1 MAELDPK
8 QIKQIQEQIFA
19 LKDSLTSL
27 PDLLE
32 NIAGLFGKSNNAVKE
47 LNGGYKNIVSL
58 SNQLEKSTYNLNY
71 AFLNQ
76 KQLRKQVR
84 EVDTQRELS
93 QIKYNKLYKQSTTA
107 EKAQL
112 KDVIKD
118 INSKKLLEEQ
128 IAQQEFEGRNATT
141 RQLERL
147 DELNENIEN
156 KTDALPGLQKQAVA
170 YKMQEVA
177 STRLRDRTIETKK
190 ANDQI
195 NKSLGITG
203 ATLKMLNDFPGVSL
217 FSDYFDIDE
226 VNEDLI
232 NFIALNREA
241 GVNVEGFAF
250 KTRVLFKGLGSTLSN
265 VFENATDP
273 ALVFGKILKS
283 SFTADNQITELSKA
297 LSVVK
302 SDGKDIRQEWVR
314 YARTADSVFVT
325 TTNML
330 TAQESLSKESEIA
343 VAFTGKQLDDYIHL
357 NKLIGLSDKATSNI
371 TRMGIINRKSTEE
384 TTKSFLKGAFAQQQ
398 IMSVSLNNKEILEE
412 IGNLSGGTLIKFKGQ
427 EEAIGRAVV
436 KAKALGLTMEQ
447 IDSFGES
454 LLNWESSIENELQA
468 ELLTGK
474 SLNLERARL
483 AALTGD
489 QLDLM
494 SAISEQ
500 VGDLS
505 SYQKMNII
513 QQKSLAQAFGM
524 SRDEMS
530 KMLIDQEKY
539 NILGDT
545 SKMNLQEQ
553 LDLAKQKG
561 VSVESQLYQS
571 LEQQAAADK
580 FNQTVT
586 KLQEMFTDIVSGP
599 LSRMLDI
606 TANILS
612 NVYAVKGIF
621 VTIAAIMTGKMA
633 IGLTQMIAKL
643 IVARQISQGKAIAD
657 IAAAE
662 AATLGAATPWILGG
676 IAAASAAML
685 ALMAVKP
692 KEGNDIV
699 SPGYGNRTLFGPE
712 GSIALNN
719 KDTVIAGTNLFP
731 KQSQQNIPSNKD
743 TVIAGTN
750 LFPKQSQ
757 QNIPSIDLT
766 PLVKIMNEVKI
777 ILQETK
783 DVIKNKDTNV
793 YMDSQKVGNQ
803 LNLSFNRTQ

>member
-27 PDLLE
+27 PDLLG
-32 NIAGLFGKSNNAVKE
+32 NIAGLFGKSNDTVKE
-47 LNGGYKNIVSL
+47 LNGSYKNIISL

-112 KDVIKD
+112 RDIVKD
-118 INSKKLLEEQ
+118 IEKKKKIEED
-128 IAQQEFEGRNATT
+128 IAQRQFEGRNATR
-141 RQLERL
+141 RQLEKL

-156 KTDALPGLQKQAVA
+156 ASNTLPGLQKQAIA

-314 YARTADSVFVT
+314 YSRTADSVFVT

-330 TAQESLSKESEIA
+330 TAQESLSKELEIA

-371 TRMGIINRKSTEE
+371 TKMGIINRKSTKE
-384 TTKSFLKGAFAQQQ
+384 TTELFLKGAFAQQQ
-398 IMSVSLNNKEILEE
+398 INRVSLSNKDILEE

-494 SAISEQ
+494 NAITTQ
-500 VGDLS
+500 VGTLS
-505 SYQKMNII
+505 EYSKMNII

-530 KMLIDQEKY
+530 KMLIDQEKF
-539 NILGDT
+539 NKLGDT
-545 SKMNLQEQ
+545 SKLNLQEQ
-553 LDLAKQKG
+553 LDLAREKG

-580 FNQTVT
+580 FNQTVE
-586 KLQEMFTDIVSGP
+586 KLKEILTNIVDGP
-599 LSRMLDI
+599 IGMMLDKI
-606 TANILS
+606 SNIGTGLTKILGNAFVLNSILGVIAGRQLALMYQGLIKAGIAQGILTA
-612 NVYAVKGIF
+612 KTERM
-621 VTIAAIMTGKMA
+621 TIAQIIKSAWTSLGGMPVVGPALAAGA
-633 IGLTQMIAKL
+633 IGL
-643 IVARQISQGKAIAD
+643 
-657 IAAAE
+657 
-662 AATLGAATPWILGG
+662 G
-676 IAAASAAML
+676 IAAWQSYKTKTGDD
-685 ALMAVKP
+685 V
-692 KEGNDIV
+692 V
-699 SPGYGNRTLFGPE
+699 SPGYGNRTLLGPE
-712 GSIALNN
+712 GSIALND

-731 KQSQQNIPSNKD
+731 NQSSSQNIS
-743 TVIAGTN
+743 
-750 LFPKQSQ
+750 
-757 QNIPSIDLT
+757 SIDIS
-766 PLVKIMNEVKI
+766 PLVKVMNEVKI

-803 LNLSFNRTQ
+803 LNLSYNRTQ